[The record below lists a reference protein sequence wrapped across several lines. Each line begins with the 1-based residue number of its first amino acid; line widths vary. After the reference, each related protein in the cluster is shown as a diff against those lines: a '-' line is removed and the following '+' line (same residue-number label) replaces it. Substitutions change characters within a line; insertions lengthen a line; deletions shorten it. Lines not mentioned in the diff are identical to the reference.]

1 MATNTFGRRGAVAPP
16 PRASLQPVAAPIALA
31 VVRDR
36 TLFGDNKLLA
46 DIPFL
51 TIGLIFG
58 LLLIFALQRSLTI
71 DIAPDGSLDVRS
83 LIAQG
88 ASGYDLVVGRGEWWR
103 IGLAP
108 LLHGSDWH
116 LIGNCIG
123 LFIVGVR
130 LEPLIGRG

>member
-1 MATNTFGRRGAVAPP
+1 MATNTFGRRGTVAPA
-16 PRASLQPVAAPIALA
+16 PRASFQPAAAPIAETSSSSEE
-31 VVRDR
+31 
-36 TLFGDNKLLA
+36 TLFADNKLLA

-58 LLLIFALQRSLTI
+58 LLLIFVLQRSLAL
-71 DIAPDGSLDVRS
+71 DIAPDGDLDARS

-108 LLHGSDWH
+108 LLHGSGWH
-116 LIGNCIG
+116 LVSN
-123 LFIVGVR
+123 
-130 LEPLIGRG
+130 